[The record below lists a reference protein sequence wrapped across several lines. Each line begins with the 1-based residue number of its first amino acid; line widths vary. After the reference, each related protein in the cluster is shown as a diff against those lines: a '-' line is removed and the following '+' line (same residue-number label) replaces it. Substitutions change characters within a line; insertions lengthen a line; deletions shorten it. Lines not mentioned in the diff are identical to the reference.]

1 VPSHFVWILCT
12 VGQYQI
18 PLSFQRALH
27 TYVFPYLS
35 LPLSSLSLPDSV
47 TLSCLLLSLAL
58 LRRLFCVCLLS
69 LSHAI
74 SSSLTL
80 TFKLTLTPSIYMYV
94 CINGCLSR
102 ARVFFRSI
110 SHEMFSLTRA
120 RSSPFT
126 LSRSFFLSLSSSL
139 PYSFSLALSLVAL
152 FSFALSLHACVFILL
167 CAGSWLR
174 RGRWL
179 WGRRCLWYCLQVYV
193 FLCFALS
200 PPTRNPWPCA
210 RTLSLSVAHSS
221 LRHTHA

>member
-1 VPSHFVWILCT
+1 M
-12 VGQYQI
+12 
-18 PLSFQRALH
+18 
-27 TYVFPYLS
+27 
-35 LPLSSLSLPDSV
+35 

-58 LRRLFCVCLLS
+58 LRRLFCACLLS

-94 CINGCLSR
+94 CIYGCLSR
-102 ARVFFRSI
+102 ARDFSWSI
-110 SHEMFSLTRA
+110 SHDMFSPTRA

-126 LSRSFFLSLSSSL
+126 LSRSFFLSLSSPL
-139 PYSFSLALSLVAL
+139 PPSFSLARALSLVAL

-174 RGRWL
+174 RGRWKF
-179 WGRRCLWYCLQVYV
+179 WGRCCLWYCLQVYV

-200 PPTRNPWPCA
+200 RP
-210 RTLSLSVAHSS
+210 LSRLKS
-221 LRHTHA
+221 LAV